1 VFEQVGRQIGQP
13 VVIESRLGAGGTMA
27 SAAVAR
33 SEPDGT
39 TVLFTSSAYTITPL
53 ERLHREIVTALEPPE
68 VKERIVKLGG
78 EPTSLSPSEFDALL
92 KAELGT
98 NAVVVRASGLKAN

>member
-1 VFEQVGRQIGQP
+1 
-13 VVIESRLGAGGTMA
+13 
-27 SAAVAR
+27 
-33 SEPDGT
+33 
-39 TVLFTSSAYTITPL
+39 
-53 ERLHREIVTALEPPE
+53 

-92 KAELGT
+92 KAELET